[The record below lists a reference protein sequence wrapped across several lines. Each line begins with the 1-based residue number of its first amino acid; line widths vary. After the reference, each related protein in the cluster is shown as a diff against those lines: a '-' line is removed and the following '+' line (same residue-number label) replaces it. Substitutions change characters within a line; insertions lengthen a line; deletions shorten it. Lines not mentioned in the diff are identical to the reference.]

1 MNISQP
7 GARESDADTK
17 IETLLNE
24 YEYASITKR
33 SVASVRRDR
42 VRGIGCP
49 YVKLGALVRYRPG
62 DVRAHIERNLRSSDL
77 DTQPGRGTR

>member
-1 MNISQP
+1 MHPSQS
-7 GARESDADTK
+7 GARESDADSK

-24 YEYASITKR
+24 YEYARIINR

-42 VRGIGCP
+42 IRRIGCP

-62 DVRAHIERNLRSSDL
+62 DVRAHIERNLCPPDC
-77 DTQPGRGTR
+77 DNQAGGKG